1 MPTKVLDSF
10 ALIAYFR
17 DEMGA
22 ELVENLLVAAGR
34 KDAPL
39 HMSDVNY
46 AEVRYSIVNRDGAD
60 AWAEAANV
68 LDSLP
73 IDFHSTNRTLADSAA
88 KFKIQFKISLANAFA
103 VALAKEKK
111 AELVTG
117 DSELKALEKEIAII
131 WLK

>member
-1 MPTKVLDSF
+1 MPAKVLDSF

-39 HMSDVNY
+39 HMTDVNY

-88 KFKIQFKISLANAFA
+88 NFKIQFKISLANAFA

-117 DSELKALEKEIAII
+117 DSEFKALEKEIAII